1 MGSFHGKH
9 ILVVDDEAALL
20 PFLSSHL
27 RKAGFCVWQA
37 HHPLSAL
44 HMAANGIPA
53 IDLLLADLVM
63 PRYTGAQLAEK
74 LREFFPYMSTVY
86 MTGLSQERLEQLGL
100 NAQPWQIV
108 HKPLQASDLVEK
120 VKAALFAASD
130 TVELP
135 RKEPALASFS
145 RLGAFGTHGPHELQG
160 QATAPSR

>member
-1 MGSFHGKH
+1 MGILHGKH

-20 PFLSSHL
+20 PFISSHL
-27 RKAGFCVWQA
+27 RKSGFCVWQA

-63 PRYTGAQLAEK
+63 PRYTGAQLAER
-74 LREFFPYMSTVY
+74 LRDFFPYMTTVF
-86 MTGLSQERLEQLGL
+86 MTSLDQERLGQLGL
-100 NAQPWQIV
+100 YTQPWQIV
-108 HKPLQASDLVEK
+108 HKPLQAADLVEK

-135 RKEPALASFS
+135 RRESAKTSFS
-145 RLGAFGTHGPHELQG
+145 RLAASVPLAHP
-160 QATAPSR
+160 